1 MDHDART
8 ANDETAEV
16 TYLLIDGENIDATLG
31 VSLLGHRPAP
41 DERPRWEK
49 VLHFVRDTWHKPV
62 KGLFFINA
70 SSGNLPMPFVQ
81 ALTAIGFRV
90 LPLSGTSDEKVV
102 DLGILRTL
110 DALIERPGNVMVASH
125 DGDFTAA
132 VTELLGGERRVGIL
146 GFRECVSASLA
157 ALADQGLETFD
168 LEDDARCFNKA
179 LPRLRIIPID
189 DFDPA
194 LYL

>member
-1 MDHDART
+1 MEHDSPHS
-8 ANDETAEV
+8 NDALAEV

-31 VSLLGHRPAP
+31 VSLLGHRPNP

-49 VLHFVRDTWHKPV
+49 VLNFVRDTWRTPV

-90 LPLSGTSDEKVV
+90 LPLSGGSDEKVV

-110 DALIERPGNVMVASH
+110 DALIDRPGNVMVASH

-132 VTELLGGERRVGIL
+132 VADLLGGERRVGIL
-146 GFRECVSASLA
+146 GFRECMSTSLV

-189 DFDPA
+189 DFDPT
-194 LYL
+194 LFL